1 MGNGNT
7 NGKLIS
13 LRIAEYGDEFDSRTG
28 NFGNDYYLGYNHASG
43 PNTGTLEAKNKVT
56 LFRKDTGGPDGYGE
70 GNRIADLSV
79 GQSHKIENFKD
90 TSFDVIIRV
99 QSFSNNNKDAII
111 EITTLGDGVPTAAPT
126 ASCGGVG
133 RFQLELNID
142 TYAYETA
149 WELLNDETNEIIA
162 SAPKEN
168 HLSQRKYVYP
178 PEDEGEYYCL
188 EEGCYTYK
196 ITDTYGDGLNFGE
209 GDYMGYLDGEIAF
222 KGDGNF
228 NYEMTH
234 KFCVEG
240 VSEIEEELPTP
251 TLAPVSAPTSSPT
264 KEPTPEPTNTPT
276 KAPTKAPTT
285 EPTNTPTKAP
295 TPEPINS
302 PTKAPV
308 KEPTNAPVVPPT
320 EAPVT
325 VNVQPTCIDDVDF
338 LWKGRAQK
346 DCEWAGKGSDTQTKR
361 KCKRNNGDGKK
372 VFDYCPMTCALHDLG
387 PCA

>member
-7 NGKLIS
+7 NGKLVS

-70 GNRIADLSV
+70 SNRIADLSV

-111 EITTLGDGVPTAAPT
+111 EIITLGDGVPTAAPT
-126 ASCGGVG
+126 ASCGGIG

-149 WELLNDETNEIIA
+149 WELIDDETNEVIE
-162 SAPKEN
+162 SAAKEN
-168 HLSQRKYVYP
+168 HLSRRKYIYP
-178 PEDEGEYYCL
+178 PKDEGEYYCL

-209 GDYMGYLDGEIAF
+209 GDYTGYLDGEIVF
-222 KGDGNF
+222 EGDGNF
-228 NYEMTH
+228 QREMKH
-234 KFCVEG
+234 KFCVENN
-240 VSEIEEELPTP
+240 SEVVDDEFPAP
-251 TLAPVSAPTSSPT
+251 TLAPVPAPTL
-264 KEPTPEPTNTPT
+264 TPT
-276 KAPTKAPTT
+276 K
-285 EPTNTPTKAP
+285 
-295 TPEPINS
+295 
-302 PTKAPV
+302 
-308 KEPTNAPVVPPT
+308 
-320 EAPVT
+320 
-325 VNVQPTCIDDVDF
+325 
-338 LWKGRAQK
+338 
-346 DCEWAGKGSDTQTKR
+346 
-361 KCKRNNGDGKK
+361 
-372 VFDYCPMTCALHDLG
+372 
-387 PCA
+387 